1 MSGLFLYMKKFWF
14 LVENLLGVYRWHPK
28 IALRYLPVVNEL
40 RKRHAESVLE
50 VGSNGLGIAPYFKR
64 RVVGLDVHF
73 APPFHPDLIAVRGSA
88 TAIPFADKSYAAVIS
103 LDMLEHIE
111 PSKRK
116 QVIQEM
122 LRVAKSQVCI
132 GVPCGVEARQQDEE
146 LRQIYKNKHG
156 KDFTY
161 LAEQVTYGV
170 PEKRDVLDYIQVASQ
185 SLKRRVHIR
194 IQGNINLKLRF
205 FLMQGWMSSNLF
217 INLIFR
223 KLMLLCIPILRR
235 LNQAPVYRQLFL
247 VTIYDA

>member
-1 MSGLFLYMKKFWF
+1 MKKFWF
-14 LVENLLGVYRWHPK
+14 LVEKLLGIYRWHPK
-28 IALRYLPVVNEL
+28 IALRYLPIVEEL
-40 RKRHAESVLE
+40 RKRRVSSVLE
-50 VGSNGLGIAPYFKR
+50 VGSNGLGIVPYLKQR
-64 RVVGLDVHF
+64 AVGLDIHF

-88 TAIPFADKSYAAVIS
+88 TAIPFADKSYDAVIS

-111 PSKRK
+111 PQQRK
-116 QVIQEM
+116 QVIYEM

-132 GVPCGVEARQQDEE
+132 GVPCGTEAHQQDRE
-146 LRQIYKNKHG
+146 LMHNYKIKHG
-156 KDFTY
+156 TDFIY
-161 LAEQVTYGV
+161 LAEQVSYGV

-205 FLMQGWMSSNLF
+205 FLMQGWMSNNLF